1 MSTHTPSHSPGHAS
15 GGHATG
21 AHPHGDH
28 PLVGH
33 LVPLWILFATGTVL
47 IILTVVTVAA
57 HAIDLGEFNIVIA
70 LAIAVVKATL
80 VGMFFMHLRWD
91 RPFNQLVFVGSVIF
105 VVLLLWFCMMDTKQY
120 QQELVVGNPKLSQAV
135 LDTQAPTAP
144 IAAEAPRYR

>member
-1 MSTHTPSHSPGHAS
+1 MSTHTPSHSHGHAS
-15 GGHATG
+15 SGHA
-21 AHPHGDH
+21 ADEH

-57 HAIDLGEFNIVIA
+57 HALDLGEFNIVIA
-70 LAIAVVKATL
+70 LAIALVKAVL

-105 VVLLLWFCMMDTKQY
+105 VVLLMWFCMMDTKQY
-120 QQELVVGNPKLSQAV
+120 QNDLVVGNPKRSQEV
-135 LDTQAPTAP
+135 LDKLAPTAP